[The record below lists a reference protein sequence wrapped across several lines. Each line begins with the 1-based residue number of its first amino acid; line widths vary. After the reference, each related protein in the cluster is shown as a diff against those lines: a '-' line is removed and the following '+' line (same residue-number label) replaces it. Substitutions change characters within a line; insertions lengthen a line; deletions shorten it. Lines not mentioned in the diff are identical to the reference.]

1 MSSHRNA
8 APVRHPI
15 MTNTFKINLVL
26 ALATVVLI
34 GWRFYVGLGPSTGMT
49 DIHPWG
55 VWKLFNVIVLTALAS
70 GGYAV
75 ALLVYVL
82 NRGHYHSLVRHALL
96 TSAVGYTMAILA
108 LGIDVG
114 SPWNFW
120 KVLFWSWEWNSNSV
134 LLEVAICISVYVPV
148 LWAELSPAFMERWK
162 DRPGF
167 LGSISRTMLPHMEK
181 ILIWVIG
188 LGIVLPTMHQS
199 SLGTMYILA
208 GDKVHPYWQTPW
220 LPLFFLLSCWVMGYA
235 AVITTY
241 ILISKTYNRR
251 TEDSVLLS
259 LAHVMSYVI
268 AAFLVARIID
278 LVYRGQISGLL
289 TSDYHNWYLAAE
301 WLLMLGGA
309 IWLHAIKTPQLG
321 VLFRSGMFVMI
332 GAMLYRT
339 SAVWLG
345 YHPLAGGIYMPS
357 VPELMVTIGF
367 IAMQILVYLYV
378 IKTVPILDAETYR
391 PGLGKPMP
399 RPTR

>member
-1 MSSHRNA
+1 MTHDSAS
-8 APVRHPI
+8 PVRGPI
-15 MTNTFKINLVL
+15 LTTTFKINAVL
-26 ALATVVLI
+26 ALASVVLI
-34 GWRFYVGLGPSTGMT
+34 GWRFYVGLGPATGMT
-49 DIHPWG
+49 DTQPWG

-120 KVLFWSWEWNSNSV
+120 KVIFWSWEWNANSV

-148 LWAELSPAFMERWK
+148 LWAELSPAFMEHWK

-167 LGSISRTMLPHMEK
+167 RGSVARKLLPHMEH

-208 GDKVHPYWQTPW
+208 GDKVHAYWQTPW

-235 AVITTY
+235 AVITSY
-241 ILISKTYNRR
+241 IMISTRFGRR
-251 TEDSVLLS
+251 TENKTLLS

-268 AAFLVARIID
+268 AAFLIARVAD
-278 LVYRGQISGLL
+278 LAWRGQLGGLL
-289 TSDYHNWYLAAE
+289 TSDHHNWYLLAE
-301 WLLMLGGA
+301 WGLLILGA
-309 IWLHAIKTPQLG
+309 IWLHSMKSPRLG
-321 VLFRSGMFVMI
+321 PIFRSAIVVML
-332 GAMLYRT
+332 GAALYRT

-345 YHPLAGGIYMPS
+345 YHPLAGGTYMPTL
-357 VPELMVTIGF
+357 PELTVTLGF
-367 IAMQILVYLYV
+367 IAMQVVVYLYV
-378 IKTVPILDAETYR
+378 VKKVPILDARTYR
-391 PGLGKPMP
+391 PGLGRPMM
-399 RPTR
+399 RTTD